1 MQDLDEQEKAR
12 RRKEEIE
19 FRNKK
24 RYSNLFLFFGSIFQI
39 AISLLIILG
48 LWLLFAFIFFKV
60 IGAKNQYVFQGFTI
74 IIFIGGLMLG
84 FTIYKKLA
92 QYIIE
97 KKNLKEKLTN
107 DVIKH
112 YAKLTKEEQEKLYRR

>member
-60 IGAKNQYVFQGFTI
+60 IGAQNQYVFQGFTF

>member
-24 RYSNLFLFFGSIFQI
+24 RYSNLFLFFGRIFQI

-74 IIFIGGLMLG
+74 IIFIGGLLLG

>member
-60 IGAKNQYVFQGFTI
+60 IGAQNQYVFQGFTI
-74 IIFIGGLMLG
+74 IIFIGGLLLG

>member
-74 IIFIGGLMLG
+74 IIFIGGLLLG

>member
-60 IGAKNQYVFQGFTI
+60 IRAQNQYVFQGFTI